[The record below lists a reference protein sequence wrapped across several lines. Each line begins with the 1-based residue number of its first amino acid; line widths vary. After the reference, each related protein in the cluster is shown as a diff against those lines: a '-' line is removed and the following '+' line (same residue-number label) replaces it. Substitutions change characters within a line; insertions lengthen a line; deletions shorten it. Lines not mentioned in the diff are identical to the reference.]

1 MEELA
6 LQVPGVKEMLT
17 IKGVG
22 ITTAAGFMAE
32 VGDVSRF
39 SHPSQIQKL
48 AGLNLVENSSGDH
61 KGTDHH

>member
-6 LQVPGVKEMLT
+6 LQVPEVKEMLT
-17 IKGVG
+17 IKGIG

-39 SHPSQIQKL
+39 SHPRQIQKL
-48 AGLNLVENSSGDH
+48 AGLNLVENKQIGYL
-61 KGTDHH
+61 